1 MAITLKFLAGPLKE
15 KVLTFNKEAEI
26 VFGRKEGCDVVLNDP
41 KMSGEHCG
49 IFYENGKYVL
59 EDFDSTNGTY
69 VNTTKVKGEI
79 DLNNGDTVL
88 IGASRITVKI
98 ESSVSAQK
106 QPQQSAAKQPQLTK
120 TPIKAPVEEEA
131 TNIKK
136 TNTEIELDDDT
147 NVKKVKRPKG
157 IKQLLNPDFYIDA
170 KENFISFSTPKKA
183 AIILVVVLFIGIIVF
198 ALSGSKSNVE
208 GDGIFGPSDNSEE
221 VYPLDKS
228 AGKLRGYYKSRTG
241 GSGDLTHPNK
251 VKLSFPYEEGTKI
264 IVIYSIA
271 DIEYFDEVIVKLND
285 LEIAKAPITT
295 EGTPVSQK
303 LQLPIEGLK
312 AKDNILEFVNTRN
325 LGADGKKEKW
335 ALIIDKVEVKILPK
349 PDYNLAKDNYVLA
362 EKFFNQKKIYRGNLF
377 KAFGYYE
384 KAKYFMELMPNKPD
398 FFNDCNEKMKII
410 DQELWDMYKDAMYMA
425 KRNID
430 FKDYAKAEEYVYK
443 IIEEIPNEADSRYL
457 NASNLLTKLSRYT
470 KRK

>member
-1 MAITLKFLAGPLKE
+1 MAIILKFLAGPLKE
-15 KVLTFNKEAEI
+15 KVLTFNKEPEI

-49 IFYENGKYVL
+49 IFYEDGKYIL

-79 DLNNGDTVL
+79 DLNNGDTIL

-98 ESSVSAQK
+98 ESAVSTTK
-106 QPQQSAAKQPQLTK
+106 PSTVKQPQLNKTTPVK
-120 TPIKAPVEEEA
+120 TPIEEEE

-170 KENFISFSTPKKA
+170 KENFVSASPAKKA
-183 AIILVVVLFIGIIVF
+183 AIIFVIVLFFGIVIF
-198 ALSGSKSNVE
+198 AFSGDKSNTE
-208 GDGIFGPSDNSEE
+208 GEGIFGPSDNSEE
-221 VYPLDKS
+221 IYALDKS
-228 AGKLRGYYKSRTG
+228 AGKLRGYYKSKAG

-251 VKLSFPYEEGTKI
+251 VRLSFPYEEGTKV

-271 DIEYFDEVIVKLND
+271 EIEYFDEVIVKLND
-285 LEIAKAPITT
+285 LEISKAPITS

-312 AKDNILEFVNTRN
+312 AKDNILEFINTRN
-325 LGADGKKEKW
+325 LGSDGKKERW

-349 PDYNLAKDNYVLA
+349 PDYNLAKDNYILA

-398 FFNDCNEKMKII
+398 FFNDCNEKMKVI

-470 KRK
+470 KRR